1 MDLKGSKKTCCSKK
15 YTAKLKMR
23 FAKRFPYRLCWLT
36 EPTTVPPLSW
46 KVKRNSLKDQLPLQ
60 KKLLPTRSIPI
71 PGGTGSK
78 GFYQAMALPVHRHA
92 QPVEAQ
98 EVLGICCIQLGFPRL
113 EEQVAGGVCEP
124 LPASPWQP
132 LATEVAYGAGTGLA
146 GDRTVKSLPYPGWL
160 QPAGFPGSG
169 VVLCDF
175 SRAVSPDFTW
185 PFTFSPPSRPPPR
198 RNSWEHKLV
207 SLRFPKQDLH
217 KQPPPQ
223 SPDNQPKQPP
233 PQYADNQFLTCRE
246 LQPSGHVS

>member
-15 YTAKLKMR
+15 YTAKLQMR

-71 PGGTGSK
+71 PG
-78 GFYQAMALPVHRHA
+78 
-92 QPVEAQ
+92 
-98 EVLGICCIQLGFPRL
+98 
-113 EEQVAGGVCEP
+113 
-124 LPASPWQP
+124 
-132 LATEVAYGAGTGLA
+132 
-146 GDRTVKSLPYPGWL
+146 
-160 QPAGFPGSG
+160 
-169 VVLCDF
+169 
-175 SRAVSPDFTW
+175 AVSPDFTW
-185 PFTFSPPSRPPPR
+185 PFTYSPPSRPPPR